1 MFETDTNPRP
11 FGVVSACK
19 AASQFC
25 KNSTKIP
32 ARIHQYPPVSGG
44 SQKHRL
50 VGYDPLFVLGV
61 AKPAFSAVLSN
72 DLVKGKHPSCKAY
85 AGFDPARILAGGGAA

>member
-1 MFETDTNPRP
+1 MFETDTNLRP
-11 FGVVSACK
+11 IGVVSPCK

-25 KNSTKIP
+25 KNSTELP
-32 ARIHQYPPVSGG
+32 ARINQYPAASGV

-72 DLVKGKHPSCKAY
+72 ILVKGKHPSCKAY